1 MGQGLHEDIP
11 GDDVFPAGQG
21 VQEVAGSIV
30 ESLKVP
36 AGQVEHDIGLLPPA
50 LELKVP
56 DEHFMHASDEVTL
69 YLPASQIKQ
78 DDSVDLPVLGLYVP
92 MGHGVQADD

>member
-1 MGQGLHEDIP
+1 MGQGVHEDIP
-11 GDDVFPAGQG
+11 GGDVFPAGQG

-56 DEHFMHASDEVTL
+56 EEHFIQASDITLTVFGL
-69 YLPASQIKQ
+69 YLPAGQR
-78 DDSVDLPVLGLYVP
+78 V
-92 MGHGVQADD
+92 HAD